1 MTVILKKVRDENKY
15 YPFFVGLRAPIFLLI
30 RSFGGLHFPIS
41 YRFRNTPPPTLNVQV
56 SKGIQK
62 DLHNRLQCCS

>member
-30 RSFGGLHFPIS
+30 RSFGGLHFPIIS
-41 YRFRNTPPPTLNVQV
+41 IQEHAPTNPE
-56 SKGIQK
+56 
-62 DLHNRLQCCS
+62 CSSL